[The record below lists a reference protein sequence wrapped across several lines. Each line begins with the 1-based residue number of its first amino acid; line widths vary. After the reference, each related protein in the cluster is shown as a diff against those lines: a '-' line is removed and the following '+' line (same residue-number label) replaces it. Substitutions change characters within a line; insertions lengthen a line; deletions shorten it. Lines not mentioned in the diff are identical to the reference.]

1 MKRKNN
7 QTCHVLEFAK
17 RLCEDGT
24 APWLQDLKLCE
35 ETVKKA
41 VPGLTAEGYISQDS
55 DVKNIARTA
64 FTVAQWMKTKQCYSI
79 TKELA
84 VDLFSTDDLSIPL
97 EMLHL
102 PFPVF
107 YLDMEK
113 FQEPMA
119 GHPGATYLGSIIM
132 IQEILYGDVIAS
144 CCSIV
149 TIGLGEDGQ
158 YVYGNTSFDYY
169 PEYMEN
175 SLEETV
181 ELLTKNF
188 TEGKQY
194 IKNALMFAAYLSS
207 EQPEITENEIQKKIY
222 RSSVKPKYSSLRKWD
237 VGVRYAKEKQVQK
250 NMETKEMET
259 VKNIKAGR
267 KSPRIH
273 MRRAH
278 WQTYR
283 VGPGRRER
291 KLLWIPPVTVGGGKG
306 EAPVVVRELN

>member
-17 RLCEDGT
+17 KLCEDGT
-24 APWLQDLKLCE
+24 APWLRDLKACE
-35 ETVKKA
+35 DTVKKA
-41 VPGLTAEGYISQDS
+41 LPNLLKDGYATGTGDA
-55 DVKNIARTA
+55 KNIARTA
-64 FTVAQWMKTKQCYSI
+64 FTVAQWLKTRQCYSI

-84 VDLFSTDDLSIPL
+84 DDLFSTDDLSIPL

-107 YLDMEK
+107 YLDMENFK
-113 FQEPMA
+113 EPMS
-119 GHPGATYLGSIIM
+119 GHPGAIYLGSIIM
-132 IQEILYGDVIAS
+132 IQDIPYGDVAAS

-149 TIGLGEDGQ
+149 TIGIQEDGT

-175 SLEETV
+175 SLEETID
-181 ELLTKNF
+181 LLTENF
-188 TEGKQY
+188 KDGKSY
-194 IKNALMFAAYLSS
+194 IKNALLFAAYLSS
-207 EQPEITENEIQKKIY
+207 EQPEISENEVHQKLY
-222 RSSVKPKYSSLRKWD
+222 RPSSKLKYSSIRKWD
-237 VGVRYAKEKQVQK
+237 VGVRYAKEKKTRQNTSV
-250 NMETKEMET
+250 NETSEKT
-259 VKNIKAGR
+259 ISKTGR

-273 MRRAH
+273 MRKAH